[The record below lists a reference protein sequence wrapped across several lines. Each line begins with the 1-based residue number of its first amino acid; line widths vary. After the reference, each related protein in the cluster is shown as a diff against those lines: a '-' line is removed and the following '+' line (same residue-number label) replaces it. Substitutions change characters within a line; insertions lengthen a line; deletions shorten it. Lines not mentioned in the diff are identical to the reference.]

1 MSSFP
6 YLADLVFQMKDKKV
20 LTLGS
25 LKSFESNLP
34 KDQFMR
40 VHKSYIIPFEKIE
53 HIERNRILLDGEY
66 IPVGLTYQEGFG
78 K

>member
-1 MSSFP
+1 
-6 YLADLVFQMKDKKV
+6 
-20 LTLGS
+20 
-25 LKSFESNLP
+25 LP

-53 HIERNRILLDGEY
+53 HIERNRILIDGEY
-66 IPVGLTYQEGFG
+66 IPVGLTYQEGFWKMIGRG